1 MGMSEAVIVTGG
13 CSAVFTEKLCWL
25 CLRFALDVSQDQGLN
40 AFVFCEPARNRAVSE
55 GSQSKTIQNN
65 WFLFSI

>member
-25 CLRFALDVSQDQGLN
+25 CLCFALDVLFSQDQGLN
-40 AFVFCEPARNRAVSE
+40 AFVFCEPARNRT
-55 GSQSKTIQNN
+55 G
-65 WFLFSI
+65 L